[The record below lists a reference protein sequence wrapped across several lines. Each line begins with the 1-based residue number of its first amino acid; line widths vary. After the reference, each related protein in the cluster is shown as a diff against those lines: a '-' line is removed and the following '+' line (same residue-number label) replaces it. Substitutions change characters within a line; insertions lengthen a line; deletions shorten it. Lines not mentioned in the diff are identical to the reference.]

1 MGSSAADS
9 AERFREKYARGLG
22 HASHGVVREACGS
35 VLVNGYT
42 TAEQAERLAWM
53 LNVSRGSRFLDLGA
67 GLGWPGLRIAEITGA
82 HVVASDIPIDALAG
96 AMAWWKDTD
105 DRPPA
110 TFVAADGQSLPFVP
124 GVFDAVVHADVFC

>member
-9 AERFREKYARGLG
+9 AERFREKYALGLG
-22 HASHGVVREACGS
+22 HASRRVEREACGS
-35 VLVNGYT
+35 ALINGYT
-42 TAEQAERLAWM
+42 TAEQAERLAWT

-82 HVVASDIPIDALAG
+82 HVVASDIPIDALSG
-96 AMAWWKDTD
+96 AMTWWKDTD

-110 TFVAADGQSLPFVP
+110 TFVAADGRSLPFVT